1 MNTTTIMDTIELAQL
16 ADRDIAAIGVLSRST
31 YFAIIDVVKAGL
43 PFSCVVGMHDCIKMR
58 RVLAY
63 HKISDR
69 MRQQVIDNGKVR
81 LFFNIDKD

>member
-1 MNTTTIMDTIELAQL
+1 
-16 ADRDIAAIGVLSRST
+16 
-31 YFAIIDVVKAGL
+31 
-43 PFSCVVGMHDCIKMR
+43 VVGMHDCIKMR